1 MVNRAR
7 WLSLTPEPEVVLPS
21 AVATL
26 RCGGSPRAADVQRE
40 RVRIERLILRG
51 SEARWLA
58 YLHEVLDLVERCAGS
73 SDPDLADAR
82 TRAMAVVSNH
92 HNLLL
97 AISPRGAR
105 RTAAERERLANPRT
119 GVRT

>member
-7 WLSLTPEPEVVLPS
+7 WLSITPEPEVLLPG

-26 RCGGSPRAADVQRE
+26 RAGRSDPALETAERA
-40 RVRIERLILRG
+40 RIERLILRG

-58 YLHEVLDLVERCAGS
+58 YLHEVVELIDRHEGTE
-73 SDPDLADAR
+73 DPDLACAR
-82 TRAMAVVSNH
+82 TCAIDVVSNH

-97 AISPRGAR
+97 AVSPNGAR
-105 RTAAERERLANPRT
+105 RTARDREWLAHPDT
-119 GVRT
+119 GARI

>member
-7 WLSLTPEPEVVLPS
+7 WLSLTPEPEVLLPR

-26 RCGGSPRAADVQRE
+26 RAGRPAPAAEAAERA
-40 RVRIERLILRG
+40 RIERLILRG

-58 YLHEVLDLVERCAGS
+58 YLHEVVELIDRHEGS
-73 SDPDLADAR
+73 EEPDLACAR
-82 TRAMAVVSNH
+82 DCAIEVVSNH

-97 AISPRGAR
+97 AVSPRGAR
-105 RTAAERERLANPRT
+105 RTAGDRERLAHPDTGART
-119 GVRT
+119 

>member
-7 WLSLTPEPEVVLPS
+7 WLSLTPEPEVLLPR

-26 RCGGSPRAADVQRE
+26 RHGWPEPAAQEAERA
-40 RVRIERLILRG
+40 RIERLILRG

-58 YLHEVLDLVERCAGS
+58 YLREVVQLIDRCAES
-73 SDPDLADAR
+73 PDPELAHAR
-82 TRAMAVVSNH
+82 ALAIEVVSNH

-97 AISPRGAR
+97 AVSPRGAR
-105 RTAAERERLANPRT
+105 RTGGDRERLANRDT
-119 GVRT
+119 GVGI